1 MLQKLFLF
9 SCLLMVSKNVF
20 TPILPESDNQAQLQ
34 TLPAAPDSKLSF
46 KLEQYYH
53 FINLANREI
62 YKNDFFCASAFYDSA
77 FSFHTQPN
85 YVDLK
90 NYILVNHK
98 CKYYSKNDPYIK
110 LMFETKHVDTAAL
123 FVSIPKKVF
132 SSGNITLIN
141 RLQRQYN
148 HGAKPDNY
156 LQKTFREIY
165 SVDQELLSHF
175 PKPEE
180 EKAFAKERDS
190 IRHENVLRFIH
201 TCELKGFPTEE
212 NVGVF
217 FDKESEWIAVMNILI
232 QNFLKYRDQEAV
244 RAMLEKAFK
253 RGEVHPSLYAASM
266 DVAVQNA
273 QNSRL
278 GENYMHTTINFM
290 NDVAYRPFVYYSDS
304 LMQLVN
310 TNRLSIGLDSF
321 HVTQKLEVATRF
333 CKSASPKTVIIP
345 MVQYANMEIYTYG
358 FVKYAFD
365 KEGQDLNKYKINT
378 EKILKE
384 CNCPEK
390 FY

>member
-1 MLQKLFLF
+1 LF
-9 SCLLMVSKNVF
+9 
-20 TPILPESDNQAQLQ
+20 T
-34 TLPAAPDSKLSF
+34 
-46 KLEQYYH
+46 
-53 FINLANREI
+53 
-62 YKNDFFCASAFYDSA
+62 
-77 FSFHTQPN
+77 
-85 YVDLK
+85 
-90 NYILVNHK
+90 
-98 CKYYSKNDPYIK
+98 
-110 LMFETKHVDTAAL
+110 TKHVDTSAL
-123 FVSIPKKVF
+123 FVSIPQKVF
-132 SSGNITLIN
+132 SAGNLSLIN
-141 RLQRQYN
+141 RLQREWN

-165 SVDQELLSHF
+165 NIDQELLSHF

-180 EKAFAKERDS
+180 VKAYNWQRDS
-190 IRHENVLRFIH
+190 IRHEIVLRFIH

-217 FDKESEWIAVMNILI
+217 FDKESEWIGTMNTMI

-244 RAMLEKAFK
+244 REVLEKAFK
-253 RGEVHPSLYAASM
+253 RGELHPSLYAASM

-273 QNSRL
+273 QSSRL
-278 GENYMHTTINFM
+278 RENYMHTTINYM
-290 NDVAYRPFVYYSDS
+290 NDISYRPFVIYSDS

-321 HVTQKLEVATRF
+321 HIAQKLEISTRF
-333 CKSASPKTVIIP
+333 CKSASTEIRIIP

-358 FVKYAFD
+358 FVKYVFD

-384 CNCPEK
+384 CNCQEK